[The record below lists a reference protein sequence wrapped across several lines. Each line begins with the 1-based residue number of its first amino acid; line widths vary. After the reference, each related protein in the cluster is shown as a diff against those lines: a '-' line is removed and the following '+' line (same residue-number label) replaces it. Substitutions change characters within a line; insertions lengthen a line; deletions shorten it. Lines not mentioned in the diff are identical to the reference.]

1 MRTWNVLSARSALML
16 MKNGWPRAASV
27 FPHPMKETLASS
39 LEKSLKCGVP
49 LVSFARTWIQVRDDT
64 WVNAYA
70 FQTRGSLAD
79 SISGPLD
86 SVTSDWHVI
95 DGQCTAPGGLARIA
109 QRLGSV
115 LKGSA

>member
-86 SVTSDWHVI
+86 SVTSDWHASMVNV
-95 DGQCTAPGGLARIA
+95 PLLEGLARIA
-109 QRLGSV
+109 PKLGSV